1 MVELTHVSWN
11 NCIKHNLSIVNMY
24 IYISHYI
31 RMCTVYIIST
41 LHFILCLFCSTVT
54 VKVLFFVVYCKP
66 CTRFCF
72 FFLHTS
78 DLCVMLFG
86 HLNFAFLWRVLR
98 VKTNSGS
105 LWLKLPEGIKALLLH
120 STSLPLLSVIF
131 RPKKEKQGGS
141 ARADLMGCGIAICH
155 SGHLDTYK
163 WRRELKF
170 QSLRVP

>member
-1 MVELTHVSWN
+1 MWQIQSQYYASAIYFTQ
-11 NCIKHNLSIVNMY
+11 Y
-24 IYISHYI
+24 ILMRS
-31 RMCTVYIIST
+31 VFIIST
-41 LHFILCLFCSTVT
+41 LIFILTILLLQSFNS
-54 VKVLFFVVYCKP
+54 KSHFLIGNHAQISLSFF
-66 CTRFCF
+66 F
-72 FFLHTS
+72 FFLHKS
-78 DLCVMLFG
+78 DLCARLSG
-86 HLNFAFLWRVLR
+86 HLNFAFPWRLLR
-98 VKTNSGS
+98 VKTHSGS

-141 ARADLMGCGIAICH
+141 ARVDLMGCGIAICH